1 MISGVFMIYYG
12 LLLAAVTMFSF
23 QFLFNGIFE
32 KEYGNGIR
40 AMFVFSAG
48 SSLAG
53 LVVLLII
60 NGFKIEYTHFSMLM
74 ASLAALDSIGYTYF
88 SLKSLGRI
96 NLSLYSMF
104 AMLGG
109 MILPSVTGLL
119 FYEEDFTAG
128 KALCFALIILSLLLT
143 VKKGEQKSGYIYYMG
158 VFVLNGLSGVLSTV
172 FQNSPYEK
180 TSEAGYSVLI
190 SVATLVISVLFL
202 PFVREKGK
210 KLTKKAVFSMGGY
223 GVLCRVANFL
233 LLIALAHIPAS
244 AQYPFV
250 TGGVMIISTVISFF
264 TPDKPS
270 KREILGVAVSFA
282 ALLILMF
289 V

>member
-1 MISGVFMIYYG
+1 MIYYG
-12 LLLAAVTMFSF
+12 LLAAAVTMFSF

-32 KEYGNGIR
+32 KEYGNTIR

-48 SSLAG
+48 SSFAG

-60 NGFKIEYTHFSMLM
+60 NGFKVEYTHFSMLM
-74 ASLAALDSIGYTYF
+74 ATLAAFDSIGYTYF

-109 MILPSVTGLL
+109 MILPSLTGIL
-119 FYEEDFTAG
+119 FYDEELTLSKG
-128 KALCFALIILSLLLT
+128 ICYVLILLSLLLT
-143 VKKGEQKSGYIYYMG
+143 VKKGEKKSGYVYYMG
-158 VFVLNGLSGVLSTV
+158 VFALNGLSGVLSTI
-172 FQNSPYEK
+172 FQNAPCEK

-190 SVATLVISVLFL
+190 SAAALIICLVFL
-202 PFVREKGK
+202 PFIKSDGK

-223 GVLCRVANFL
+223 GVLCRMGNYL

-264 TPDKPS
+264 TSEKPA
-270 KREILGVAVSFA
+270 KRELSGVAISFIG
-282 ALLILMF
+282 LLVLMF
-289 V
+289 E

>member
-1 MISGVFMIYYG
+1 MIYYA
-12 LLLAAVTMFSF
+12 LLTAAVTMFSF

-32 KEYGNGIR
+32 KEYGNGLR

-53 LVVLLII
+53 LIVLLII
-60 NGFKIEYTHFSMLM
+60 NKFHVECTPFSLLM
-74 ASLAALDSIGYTYF
+74 ASIAALDSIGYTYF

-109 MILPSVTGLL
+109 MVLPFIAGIY
-119 FYEEDFTAG
+119 FGEEMTIG
-128 KALCFALIILSLLLT
+128 KGVCFVLIFFSLLLT
-143 VKKGEQKSGYIYYMG
+143 VKKGEKKSGYIYYMG
-158 VFVLNGLSGVLSTV
+158 VFILNGLSGVLSTL
-172 FQNSPYEK
+172 FQKLPYEK
-180 TSEAGYSVLI
+180 TSEADYSILI
-190 SVATLVISVLFL
+190 SLITLVISLVFL
-202 PFVREKGK
+202 PFVKDGRKR
-210 KLTKKAVFSMGGY
+210 LTGKAVFSMGGY
-223 GVLCRVANFL
+223 GVLCRVANYI
-233 LLIALAHIPAS
+233 LLIALVHLPAS
-244 AQYPFV
+244 AQYPFI
-250 TGGVMIISTVISFF
+250 TGGVMIISTLICCF
-264 TPDKPS
+264 TENKPS

>member
-1 MISGVFMIYYG
+1 MIYYA
-12 LLLAAVTMFSF
+12 LLTAAVTMFSF

-32 KEYGNGIR
+32 KEYGNSIR

-53 LVVLLII
+53 LVILLII
-60 NGFKIEYTHFSMLM
+60 NGFRIEYTHFSMLM
-74 ASLAALDSIGYTYF
+74 ACITALDSIGYTYF

-109 MILPSVTGLL
+109 MVLPFLAGIG
-119 FYEEDFTAG
+119 YGEELSAG
-128 KALCFALIILSLLLT
+128 KIICFVLIVVSLLLT
-143 VKKGEQKSGYIYYMG
+143 VKKGEKKSGYIYYMG

-172 FQNSPYEK
+172 FQNSSYEK
-180 TSEAGYSVLI
+180 TSEAGYSILI
-190 SVATLVISVLFL
+190 SVATFVISACFL
-202 PFVREKGK
+202 PFVSSEGK
-210 KLTKKAVFSMGGY
+210 RLTKKAVFSMGGY
-223 GVLCRVANFL
+223 GVLCRVANYL

-250 TGGVMIISTVISFF
+250 TGGVMIISTVICFF

-270 KREILGVAVSFA
+270 KREILGVAVSFV

>member
-1 MISGVFMIYYG
+1 MIYYAF
-12 LLLAAVTMFSF
+12 LTAAVTMFSF

-48 SSLAG
+48 SSLVG
-53 LVVLLII
+53 FLGLLII
-60 NGFKIEYTHFSMLM
+60 NGFRFEYTHFSMLM
-74 ASLAALDSIGYTYF
+74 AFLAALDSIGYTYF

-109 MILPSVTGLL
+109 MILPAVTGIIFYDEPLTVGKGICYVLILL
-119 FYEEDFTAG
+119 A
-128 KALCFALIILSLLLT
+128 LLLS
-143 VKKGEQKSGYIYYMG
+143 VKKDKKTSGYIYYMG
-158 VFVLNGLSGVLSTV
+158 VFMLNGLSGVLSTI
-172 FQNSPYEK
+172 FQNAPYEK
-180 TSEAGYSVLI
+180 TSEAGYSMLI
-190 SVATLVISVLFL
+190 ALIALIICLLFL
-202 PFVREKGK
+202 PFVKGDGK
-210 KLTKKAVFSMGGY
+210 KLTKKAILSMGGY
-223 GVLCRVANFL
+223 GVLCRGGNYL
-233 LLIALAHIPAS
+233 LLIALAHLPAS

-250 TGGVMIISTVISFF
+250 TGGVMIISTIICCF
-264 TPDKPS
+264 TANKPS
-270 KREILGVAVSFA
+270 KREILGVGIAFA